1 MGKTTKGQA
10 AWNGQVGMGTA
21 YLESDSL
28 RFRGDFRFDAA
39 LPGPPATVE
48 NGVLTLHTDPP
59 IHLTLHEQ
67 AEKWAKYINSP
78 PTLAT
83 KLGLKPGQ
91 AIAGLGLEDADF
103 LRDWPATTSLES
115 GQLYDQI
122 FLGVRLTADLRQ
134 IGHVAAH
141 LKPKG
146 GIWIIYRKAQSDPSE
161 RHVIAAGRGAGLN
174 DVKVCRFSETHT
186 ALRFVRRK

>member
-1 MGKTTKGQA
+1 MLLEYVHGTTVA
-10 AWNGQVGMGTA
+10 ETLRVGNVA
-21 YLESDSL
+21 
-28 RFRGDFRFDAA
+28 
-39 LPGPPATVE
+39 
-48 NGVLTLHTDPP
+48 
-59 IHLTLHEQ
+59 
-67 AEKWAKYINSP
+67 
-78 PTLAT
+78 
-83 KLGLKPGQ
+83 
-91 AIAGLGLEDADF
+91 
-103 LRDWPATTSLES
+103 SLEAD
-115 GQLYDQI
+115 QLYDQI
-122 FLGVRLTADLRQ
+122 FLGIRLTADLRQ